1 MADLQPTAALQYRSG
16 PHLLD
21 PAKPESRNCVESGH
35 IVAHGRPC
43 WLRRPS
49 LPRQTCPAGG
59 VCRTRV
65 LCSMSSPML
74 GAQVEAA
81 VAAGLLQAGAP
92 VVGSQGST
100 LVSQTQF
107 LGAGIFQAQFPVRC
121 RALQG

>member
-1 MADLQPTAALQYRSG
+1 MANLQPTAALQCRSG
-16 PHLLD
+16 PHLRD
-21 PAKPESRNCVESGH
+21 PAEPESRSCVESGH
-35 IVAHGRPC
+35 VVAHGRPF

-49 LPRQTCPAGG
+49 LPRLRCPAGG
-59 VCRTRV
+59 ACRARV

-81 VAAGLLQAGAP
+81 VPAGLLQAGAP
-92 VVGSQGST
+92 VVASQGST

-107 LGAGIFQAQFPVRC
+107 LGAGIFQAQFPVRR